1 MYPLK
6 GIFFLQEYKNNNNMH
21 PSPGTEEKVD
31 RNINNTCSG
40 ELLGSE
46 WWIEAQISSWNEKMV
61 QNVMQIVLVV
71 EKFRKTHILKG
82 AKWTFRTRYS
92 RVFSSFT
99 VSLNSTEKM
108 S

>member
-6 GIFFLQEYKNNNNMH
+6 GIFFLQEYKNSNNMH

-46 WWIEAQISSWNEKMV
+46 W
-61 QNVMQIVLVV
+61 
-71 EKFRKTHILKG
+71 
-82 AKWTFRTRYS
+82 
-92 RVFSSFT
+92 
-99 VSLNSTEKM
+99 
-108 S
+108 